1 MSGKNDVYCD
11 ACIEALLLANA
22 SLTQMCVS
30 ELLKKVPYGAHD
42 KSDTYAFDAA
52 SEIQIKDCLTRF
64 DNDSVL
70 VTEELGVNF
79 LENWPNFSDIAFHP
93 SVFFCD
99 PTDRSRHLLDFL
111 TLVPEEDR
119 GEKFG
124 EIISQNKALEGW
136 EKIGGGPAS
145 ITGASAAITCVR
157 RGRIIFSVL
166 LNYIT
171 QELIVACS
179 SGVKIIKLENYGLL
193 KHSRITLIDVVK
205 KGKTID
211 FNPISPESPW
221 DNFKYFTAFQGSEK
235 KKGYAEN
242 MRESDILAEEE
253 REKFIRY
260 KEPGGPAR
268 ILYLSSL
275 HLPEEPMGF
284 ILANGEKITE
294 WIHWIPFVR
303 FSKCGERKNLRLF
316 EISQTTP
323 HTKEGILMATSPIY
337 SVFQRFDGIMALD
350 VNFLR
355 RFPNPSRYRSTLIV
369 APFNNEW
376 VNYLMQ
382 QLCYR
387 EIILD

>member
-11 ACIEALLLANA
+11 ASIEALLLANA
-22 SLTQMCVS
+22 SLTQMRVPD
-30 ELLKKVPYGAHD
+30 LLKMVPYGAHD
-42 KSDTYAFDAA
+42 KQDTYAFDAV
-52 SEIQIKDCLTRF
+52 SEIQIKDCLASF
-64 DNDSVL
+64 DPDSVL
-70 VTEELGVNF
+70 ITEELGVNF
-79 LENWPNFSDIAFHP
+79 LDNWPSFSDIAFHP

-99 PTDRSRHLLDFL
+99 PADRSKHLVKFL
-111 TLVPEEDR
+111 EFVQREYR

-124 EIISQNKALEGW
+124 DVIAKAEALEQW
-136 EKIGGGPAS
+136 KKIAGGPAS
-145 ITGASAAITCVR
+145 ITGTTAALTCVR
-157 RGRIIFSVL
+157 RGRIIFSVI

-171 QELIVACS
+171 QELAVACS
-179 SGVKIIKLENYGLL
+179 SGVMIIKLEDYNSL
-193 KHSRITLIDVVK
+193 KQSRLTLADVIK
-205 KGKTID
+205 KGEAIE
-211 FNPISPESPW
+211 FNPIPAESPW
-221 DNFKYFTAFQGSEK
+221 DNYKWFTTFLGNAT

-242 MRESDILAEEE
+242 MEDSGILSEDE
-253 REKFIRY
+253 RKLFGRY
-260 KEPGGPAR
+260 EEPGGPAR

-294 WIHWIPFVR
+294 WIHWISFVR
-303 FSKCGERKNLRLF
+303 FAKHGDKKVLRLF
-316 EISQTTP
+316 EIFQARP
-323 HTKEGILMATSPIY
+323 WTKEGILMATSPVY
-337 SVFQRFDGIMALD
+337 SVFQRFDGIVAID

-376 VNYLMQ
+376 VNHLMQ

>member
-11 ACIEALLLANA
+11 ACIEALLLANI
-22 SLTQMCVS
+22 SVTQMRVS
-30 ELLKKVPYGAHD
+30 NLLKTVPYGTRD
-42 KSDTYAFDAA
+42 KLDTYALDAVP
-52 SEIQIKDCLTRF
+52 EIQIKGCLERF
-64 DNDSVL
+64 DPDSVL

-79 LENWPNFSDIAFHP
+79 LEAWPNFSDIKFHP

-99 PTDRSRHLLDFL
+99 PADRSKHLVRFL
-111 TLVPEEDR
+111 ELTPEEDR

-124 EIISQNKALEGW
+124 KIIALPEAQERW
-136 EKIGGGPAS
+136 KKIAGGPAS
-145 ITGASAAITCVR
+145 ITGSTASITCVR
-157 RGRIIFSVL
+157 RGSIVFSVI

-179 SGVKIIKLENYGLL
+179 SGVRIIKLEDCDSL
-193 KHSRITLIDVVK
+193 KHNRLVLADVVK
-205 KGKTID
+205 RGRVVE
-211 FNPISPESPW
+211 FNPISPETPW
-221 DNFKYFTAFQGSEK
+221 DNFKYFTTFLGNEK
-235 KKGYAEN
+235 KKGYADN
-242 MRESDILAEEE
+242 ILDSDILTDEE
-253 REKFIRY
+253 RQQFMRY
-260 KEPGGPAR
+260 EEPGGPAR

-303 FSKCGERKNLRLF
+303 FANQGERKILRLF
-316 EISQTTP
+316 EVSQARP
-323 HTKEGILMATSPIY
+323 WTKEGILMATSPIY
-337 SVFQRFDGIMALD
+337 SVFQRFDGRVALD

-376 VNYLMQ
+376 INYLMQ
-382 QLCYR
+382 QHCYR
-387 EIILD
+387 EIVLD